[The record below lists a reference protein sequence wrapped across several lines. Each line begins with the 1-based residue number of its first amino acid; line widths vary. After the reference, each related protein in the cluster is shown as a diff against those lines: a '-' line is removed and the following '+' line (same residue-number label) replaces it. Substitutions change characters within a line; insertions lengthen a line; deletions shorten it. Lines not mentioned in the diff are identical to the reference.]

1 VLCCAVL
8 CCAVLCCLALTQ
20 IHTLRPTP
28 ILISKATQHF
38 KCNLH
43 HISLFTVTGELG
55 AADPAR
61 VTVMLPSSKLSKA
74 AVSARTKAGAG
85 TGGGVAGEKV
95 ISNAGVRAEKQTAH
109 GRENPSPW
117 GLTAETMGMV
127 ILEEHLVPELR
138 STAQAHDRT
147 CFAIQ
152 DILKDLSKH
161 SDVTVPSDVQKKE
174 DDVLDDALFGDESSI
189 SIEGSRAGS
198 GKASLKGSNTMPA
211 FLHSSLTE
219 HQILHITEP
228 FWITNYT
235 MRPLEQIF
243 ESPIYRSDVGFALW
257 LGRWARKLG
266 DDIVFFLMTP
276 FYRGHL

>member
-1 VLCCAVL
+1 M
-8 CCAVLCCLALTQ
+8 
-20 IHTLRPTP
+20 
-28 ILISKATQHF
+28 
-38 KCNLH
+38 
-43 HISLFTVTGELG
+43 TGELG

-61 VTVMLPSSKLSKA
+61 ITVMLPSSKLSKA
-74 AVSARTKAGAG
+74 AASARTKAGAG
-85 TGGGVAGEKV
+85 AGGVAAAGAGTGAGGAGVKV
-95 ISNAGVRAEKQTAH
+95 TSNAGVRAEKHVAH
-109 GRENPSPW
+109 GRESPAPW

-161 SDVTVPSDVQKKE
+161 SDVIVPSDVQKKE

-189 SIEGSRAGS
+189 RIEGSRTGY
-198 GKASLKGSNTMPA
+198 GKVIPKGINSMPASLHA
-211 FLHSSLTE
+211 SLTE

-243 ESPIYRSDVGFALW
+243 ESPIYRGDVGFALW
-257 LGRWARKLG
+257 LGRWSRKLG
-266 DDIVFFLMTP
+266 DDVVFFFMTP
-276 FYRGHL
+276 FYCGHL

>member
-1 VLCCAVL
+1 M
-8 CCAVLCCLALTQ
+8 
-20 IHTLRPTP
+20 
-28 ILISKATQHF
+28 
-38 KCNLH
+38 
-43 HISLFTVTGELG
+43 TGELG

-74 AVSARTKAGAG
+74 AVSALTKAGAG
-85 TGGGVAGEKV
+85 AGGVGEKV
-95 ISNAGVRAEKQTAH
+95 TSNAGATAEKQTTH

-152 DILKDLSKH
+152 DILKELSKH
-161 SDVTVPSDVQKKE
+161 SDVIVPSDVQRKE
-174 DDVLDDALFGDESSI
+174 DDVLDDALFGDDSSI
-189 SIEGSRAGS
+189 IIEASRAGS
-198 GKASLKGSNTMPA
+198 GKVGPKGSNSMPA
-211 FLHSSLTE
+211 SLHSSLTA

-243 ESPIYRSDVGFALW
+243 ECPIYRSDVGFALW

-266 DDIVFFLMTP
+266 DDVVFSFMTP
-276 FYRGHL
+276 CC